1 MRFLLQHSAP
11 AGVRR
16 RCLPFGAACAVLLG
30 LVAGCQR
37 PAADSSGET
46 DAQSGAAP
54 EAPEVTAVKPARKT
68 VRRRIERPGLNIE
81 AYERTPLYAKIPGYV
96 QTWNVDIG
104 DHVKKDQVL
113 AELYVPEMEVDVKE
127 KQAAVDLALFSA
139 TLSVMVACLLRVECG
154 TWPCPTPSMTR
165 INPSPSRALSGMGV
179 RGTRSVGKPARP
191 FPVPTACGRV
201 QR

>member
-1 MRFLLQHSAP
+1 MGKCRAVADDPPNEPSPKERARLEQQAKELNERGVALYDQGRYPEARKLLQEA
-11 AGVRR
+11 
-16 RCLPFGAACAVLLG
+16 LG
-30 LVAGCQR
+30 LRRQLYPKGRYPQGHPDLATSLNNLGSLLQAQGEYGQALDCFQQALHMCQQLYPKEQYPQGH
-37 PAADSSGET
+37 PA
-46 DAQSGAAP
+46 
-54 EAPEVTAVKPARKT
+54 
-68 VRRRIERPGLNIE
+68 
-81 AYERTPLYAKIPGYV
+81 
-96 QTWNVDIG
+96 
-104 DHVKKDQVL
+104 
-113 AELYVPEMEVDVKE
+113 
-127 KQAAVDLALFSA
+127 LALFSA

>member
-1 MRFLLQHSAP
+1 MSGTSRDSDWDRRLEDALAEYMRAEER
-11 AGVRR
+11 G
-16 RCLPFGAACAVLLG
+16 
-30 LVAGCQR
+30 
-37 PAADSSGET
+37 
-46 DAQSGAAP
+46 
-54 EAPEVTAVKPARKT
+54 
-68 VRRRIERPGLNIE
+68 ERPDRR
-81 AYERTPLYAKIPGYV
+81 AF
-96 QTWNVDIG
+96 
-104 DHVKKDQVL
+104 L
-113 AELYVPEMEVDVKE
+113 ARYP
-127 KQAAVDLALFSA
+127 DLALFSA